1 MLARA
6 LRLTENLA
14 LLSLLT
20 ASSLAMQLAAMR
32 EKRRARSELA
42 TAWPLGYA
50 ETEA

>member
-32 EKRRARSELA
+32 EKRRATSELRA
-42 TAWPLGYA
+42 AWPLGYA